1 MREWKRKRKTSAM
14 GKIGGYSAIARHGVH
29 GLYRLLSINVP
40 SDRFVKGTNT
50 FYLRQ
55 SRAMNPFQGVMYD
68 YIHLERPP
76 LTLI

>member
-1 MREWKRKRKTSAM
+1 M